1 MNDKFANDKRVH
13 EIDAV
18 ICSSHNCYDCPIRH
32 LCDIYGDNIP
42 SWDKDEET
50 LETAYQYLIDRG
62 ELVRDK
68 TVDNTEE
75 DVVNHPNHYK
85 ANAMECIDEM
95 VLVFGKEAVISFCKC
110 NAWKYRYRS
119 EHKNGDE
126 DLKKADWYIAKIK
139 ELEGVE

>member
-1 MNDKFANDKRVH
+1 MDEAFIRNKKFTAVYRFC
-13 EIDAV
+13 ETIDGMD
-18 ICSSHNCYDCPIRH
+18 CETCPIYH
-32 LCDIYGDNIP
+32 LCDIDNP
-42 SWDKDEET
+42 TSDSWDKDEKT
-50 LETAYQYLIDRG
+50 LDKAYRL
-62 ELVRDK
+62 LVDLGK
-68 TVDNTEE
+68 IVEDNKE

>member
-1 MNDKFANDKRVH
+1 MNKAFIGDKKFIAVDRVCDTMGGI
-13 EIDAV
+13 E
-18 ICSSHNCYDCPIRH
+18 NCKTCPIYH
-32 LCDIYGDNIP
+32 LCDIDNPTIDSWDDDEKILDEAYRLLVDLGKIVGDN
-42 SWDKDEET
+42 E
-50 LETAYQYLIDRG
+50 
-62 ELVRDK
+62 
-68 TVDNTEE
+68 EE

-95 VLVFGKEAVISFCKC
+95 VLVFGKEAVINFCKC

-119 EHKNGDE
+119 EHKNGNE

>member
-1 MNDKFANDKRVH
+1 MRFEVGDKVRRSGRDNRYMDGRVLKVGTVCVVTKVGNVSIEVEADGVTYEGNDPGWF
-13 EIDAV
+13 
-18 ICSSHNCYDCPIRH
+18 
-32 LCDIYGDNIP
+32 
-42 SWDKDEET
+42 
-50 LETAYQYLIDRG
+50 
-62 ELVRDK
+62 ELVSEE
-68 TVDNTEE
+68 NNMEE
-75 DVVNHPNHYK
+75 DVVNHPNHYN

-95 VLVFGKEAVISFCKC
+95 VLVFGKEAVINFCRC